1 MSFAAAAVTIDP
13 LRKIELWVDGKKI
26 AQQDHTW
33 ERQGW
38 FDLNA
43 GFASGTHSAT
53 FIAATI
59 DNQQQM
65 LDFKFKVGTS
75 PCAAPSAEGVHICK
89 PVAGTTSSPV
99 LVEAAATITGTL
111 ERMELWVDGTKKY
124 TEKTSTW
131 FTTSVYTQPGKH
143 RFDVVA
149 VNEAGAQWVST
160 DYASTGL

>member
-1 MSFAAAAVTIDP
+1 VSFAAAAVTIDP

-160 DYASTGL
+160 EYASTGP